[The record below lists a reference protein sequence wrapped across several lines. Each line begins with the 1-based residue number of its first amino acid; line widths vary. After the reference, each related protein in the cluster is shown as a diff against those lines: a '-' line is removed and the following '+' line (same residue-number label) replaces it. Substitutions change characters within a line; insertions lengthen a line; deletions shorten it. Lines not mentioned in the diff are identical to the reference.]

1 MVNTNQPDRKEESIN
16 IPHTGMNDNHRR
28 NLSSALKVIEKLISE
43 IETGISDTDKGVMFH
58 LSNHMSDSRKREILM
73 QITDIRSFIKILH
86 SKYNLLS
93 ETLNLEWLIKINQ
106 TKMWE
111 ILCDINRKRLNN
123 YGHIDVETGSEIE
136 SDVEKLLKM
145 IEDL

>member
-16 IPHTGMNDNHRR
+16 ISQSGMNDNHRR

-43 IETGISDTDKGVMFH
+43 IETGISDTDKGAMFH

-73 QITDIRSFIKILH
+73 QVADIRAFIKVLH

-111 ILCDINRKRLNN
+111 ILCDINRKRFNN

-145 IEDL
+145 IEDF